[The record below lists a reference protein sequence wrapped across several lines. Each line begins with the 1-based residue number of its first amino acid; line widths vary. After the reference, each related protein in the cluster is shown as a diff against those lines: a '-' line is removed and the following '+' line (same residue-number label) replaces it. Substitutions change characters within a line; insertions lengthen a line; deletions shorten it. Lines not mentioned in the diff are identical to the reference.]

1 MDLQAIKTEPE
12 EFRENPYPVC
22 RLCLSEGALGDV
34 FDEQGLDQLILDLLS
49 ITVYLEDPISQSV
62 CGACHTR
69 IIEFH
74 QFRTRCQE
82 VQTVLQSWL
91 QSTIHQEATQLE
103 QAKRNQSSEIGNAK
117 TNPLQCEVCQK
128 LFKTRKVLLC
138 HKKIHQPRKH
148 ICKMCSKP
156 FGRRQQLLRHMNLVH
171 PKEPETNDDT
181 ISESRGKIV
190 AVIESLEQEQVTQND
205 ALASET
211 SDAIDQEGV
220 AQDCYED
227 VEEQFEE
234 SLQSTKGGDTSKT
247 FCEATSSH
255 LANGKGIN
263 TEKNELQCDIC
274 FKTFKLG
281 KTMRAHKKSAHG
293 INALVCPI
301 CERPFAQRNLLQRHI
316 ESHQS
321 VEERMQRVKNNARPF
336 KCDVC
341 EKAFARK
348 GRLGEHQKKVHGPRN
363 HECHICSFRFTMR
376 DDLEK
381 HIKRHARDRDSKE
394 DFRLLH
400 QMQPKDA
407 NVEGQPKSIKIAKD
421 CEQNFAADR
430 AQCGKC
436 QKTFTSHKSLWL
448 HYKFTHKPKK
458 MNCSICSAVFITNKH
473 LEKHILRNHKQQDG
487 TLQPLKCPVCSKV
500 FLTKG
505 QLNRHAMNHGPRKHC
520 CSVCNKTFITPQ
532 KLESHMR
539 CHVDSKDD
547 SISQVIKKGSV
558 SKYLSVSESELVE
571 YSSEC
576 QSDLKEPISLFE
588 AEEFKIEPE

>member
-1 MDLQAIKTEPE
+1 
-12 EFRENPYPVC
+12 
-22 RLCLSEGALGDV
+22 
-34 FDEQGLDQLILDLLS
+34 LILDLLS

-227 VEEQFEE
+227 AEEQFEE

-263 TEKNELQCDIC
+263 TERNELQCDIC

-301 CERPFAQRNLLQRHI
+301 CERPFAQRNSLPRHI

-321 VEERMQRVKNNARPF
+321 VEERMQPRPDVKNMQDHSSVMYA
-336 KCDVC
+336 
-341 EKAFARK
+341 
-348 GRLGEHQKKVHGPRN
+348 
-363 HECHICSFRFTMR
+363 
-376 DDLEK
+376 
-381 HIKRHARDRDSKE
+381 KRHLYAKE
-394 DFRLLH
+394 GSGNTRKKCMD
-400 QMQPKDA
+400 QGTMSA
-407 NVEGQPKSIKIAKD
+407 I
-421 CEQNFAADR
+421 FAAFD
-430 AQCGKC
+430 
-436 QKTFTSHKSLWL
+436 SLCE
-448 HYKFTHKPKK
+448 
-458 MNCSICSAVFITNKH
+458 M
-473 LEKHILRNHKQQDG
+473 ILRSTSRG
-487 TLQPLKCPVCSKV
+487 TLETVTAK
-500 FLTKG
+500 
-505 QLNRHAMNHGPRKHC
+505 
-520 CSVCNKTFITPQ
+520 KT
-532 KLESHMR
+532 
-539 CHVDSKDD
+539 
-547 SISQVIKKGSV
+547 SIVVIR
-558 SKYLSVSESELVE
+558 
-571 YSSEC
+571 
-576 QSDLKEPISLFE
+576 
-588 AEEFKIEPE
+588 